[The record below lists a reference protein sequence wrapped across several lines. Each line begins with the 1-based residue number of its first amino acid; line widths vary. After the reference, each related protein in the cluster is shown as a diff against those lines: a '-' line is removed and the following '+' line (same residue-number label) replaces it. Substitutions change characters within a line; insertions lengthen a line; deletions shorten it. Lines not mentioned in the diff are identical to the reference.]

1 MEKNNRNGE
10 NPVVEHKKHLWKTTK
25 DIKSQIEANF
35 KDAGFLRWKAVPR
48 TLKTILDMVSKR
60 LEEVFDDAVNAW
72 RDRIKK
78 VVEDVAE
85 NILTTFG
92 VLEKPK
98 PVAVPIKKK
107 APQEKGGVD

>member
-1 MEKNNRNGE
+1 MEKNNRNGQ
-10 NPVVEHKKHLWKTTK
+10 NAVEWPEKHHWKGTK
-25 DIKSQIEANF
+25 DIRSQIEDNF
-35 KDAGFLRWKAVPR
+35 KDAGFLWWKAVPR
-48 TLKTILDMVSKR
+48 TLKIIVDRISKR
-60 LEEVFDDAVNAW
+60 LEDVFDDAVNAW

-107 APQEKGGVD
+107 APKEKGDMD

>member
-1 MEKNNRNGE
+1 MENNNRNGHKAE
-10 NPVVEHKKHLWKTTK
+10 EWHKKHLWKATR
-25 DIKSQIEANF
+25 DIRSQIEDNF
-35 KDAGFLRWKAVPR
+35 KDAGFLWWKAVPR
-48 TLKTILDMVSKR
+48 TLKTIADRISKR
-60 LEEVFDDAVNAW
+60 LEDVFDDAVNAW

-107 APQEKGGVD
+107 APKEKGDMD